1 MTDFPSLLYPTT
13 SEIPTLL
20 LVPEARRK
28 YPFWAESP
36 RIGYNREFPRGVD
49 EPRGDTHM

>member
-1 MTDFPSLLYPTT
+1 MTDLPSLLFPSA

-20 LVPEARRK
+20 LVLEARK
-28 YPFWAESP
+28 NYPFWAEPS
-36 RIGYNREFPRGVD
+36 RIAREFPREVN